1 MSCIHF
7 HYFQIIA
14 QKISSRM
21 GGERFVSLWVDPI
34 KAQSSCKEWAAVG
47 SAGSGFPPSAAR
59 GRAAPRQTP
68 DPVTQAL
75 KESCKYRS
83 CWQRAGLAQGCSGR
97 SRSGRFGPGTDAGG
111 ISI

>member
-47 SAGSGFPPSAAR
+47 SAGSGFPPALP
-59 GRAAPRQTP
+59 RAERLQ
-68 DPVTQAL
+68 DKLQIL
-75 KESCKYRS
+75 
-83 CWQRAGLAQGCSGR
+83 
-97 SRSGRFGPGTDAGG
+97 
-111 ISI
+111 